1 MSCCR
6 RIAAKLRRYGDAPR
20 YPATTGFGGSIL
32 QLPSETGAP
41 SPAPRFSPTGRP
53 DRESLVM
60 SRHALASRRLTLQQR
75 HQRYIVVPSRRVA
88 SPRQRLECG
97 PNSVQA
103 YVARMAPRA
112 TIRLR
117 VVPAMVIL
125 RDAIVVWIA
134 LTVYSLRGAPCTID
148 VPRVSTRYKVH
159 IYSLHCTLRDAHVPE
174 ISHLGRPRS
183 LLVAKH
189 PSIIPVTPLRV
200 RMPEPSPCLP
210 SSPLPSSTR
219 ARACAQSVPLS
230 SVALLI

>member
-1 MSCCR
+1 
-6 RIAAKLRRYGDAPR
+6 
-20 YPATTGFGGSIL
+20 
-32 QLPSETGAP
+32 
-41 SPAPRFSPTGRP
+41 
-53 DRESLVM
+53 M

-75 HQRYIVVPSRRVA
+75 HQRYIVIPSRRVA

-97 PNSVQA
+97 PNSVQGRKS
-103 YVARMAPRA
+103 YVARMVPRA
-112 TIRLR
+112 TIRLH

-148 VPRVSTRYKVH
+148 VPRASTRYKVH

-189 PSIIPVTPLRV
+189 PSIIPVTPLKG
-200 RMPEPSPCLP
+200 
-210 SSPLPSSTR
+210 
-219 ARACAQSVPLS
+219 
-230 SVALLI
+230 